1 MGYLF
6 LNVVL
11 IGMIAIIYK
20 RVIAHLRQSLLANFG
35 AEIPV
40 KLWNRGPF

>member
-1 MGYLF
+1 MGDLF
-6 LNVVL
+6 AILVL
-11 IGMIAIIYK
+11 MNMKAIIYN
-20 RVIAHLRQSLLANFG
+20 RFIIHLRNTFLVNFG